1 MKNTLLKIGAVI
13 GTIFGVI
20 LLIFKSS
27 SSKTKLDKEIKENK
41 SELDDVADH
50 IEKAT
55 KKKKVIKKK
64 VAAGKKKIS
73 KTKTKKKD
81 TTKAKAKAKN
91 FKKKY
96 GSKK

>member
-13 GTIFGVI
+13 GAIFGVI
-20 LLIFKSS
+20 LLVFRSS
-27 SSKTKLDKEIKENK
+27 NSKTELDKEIKENK

-64 VAAGKKKIS
+64 VAAGKKKVS

-91 FKKKY
+91 FKNKY

>member
-13 GTIFGVI
+13 GAIFGVI
-20 LLIFKSS
+20 LLVFRSS
-27 SSKTKLDKEIKENK
+27 NSKTELDKQIDKNK

-73 KTKTKKKD
+73 KIKTKKKD
-81 TTKAKAKAKN
+81 TTKAKSKAKN